1 MVNTETILKNIDD
14 LSKGLNKNVFIT
26 QARESFK
33 EGINTFEMSDEERAK
48 ILAQYEA
55 NLSIGIID
63 KIISKASDLIELDLR
78 VELINK
84 QLGTEEINQKI
95 KTQQEL
101 AEQIKNGN
109 LVFEYTYYADTD
121 EEVISGIKK
130 VGDIKTKEL
139 IPGNTKSVY
148 ELEMEKLIQEIT
160 ENTEK
165 WNKQKVI
172 VNNQVEMSNI
182 DKQFKFTLVS
192 KDVAIKEKQ
201 LSQMQADIDFNISK
215 KTIMEQTR
223 KDNIRMKSAEMFA
236 EFLKYL
242 SAANVIPATEDF
254 GNIRALIVAIQ
265 SGIANNDVVASISSP
280 TGAQYTKPI

>member
-109 LVFEYTYYADTD
+109 LVFEYTYYTDTD

-172 VNNQVEMSNI
+172 VDNQVTMSNI
-182 DKQFKFTLVS
+182 DALNKEILVAKDIEIKTKQIL
-192 KDVAIKEKQ
+192 
-201 LSQMQADIDFNISK
+201 QMEADIEFNTSK

-223 KDNIRMKSAEMFA
+223 KDNIRIKSAEMFA

-265 SGIANNDVVASISSP
+265 GGIANNDIVASISSP
-280 TGAQYTKPI
+280 TGSQYVKP

>member
-1 MVNTETILKNIDD
+1 MVNTETILKNIND
-14 LSKGLNKNVFIT
+14 LSNGLNKNVFIT

-109 LVFEYTYYADTD
+109 LVFEYTYYTDTD

-172 VNNQVEMSNI
+172 VDNQVTMSNI
-182 DKQFKFTLVS
+182 DALNKEILVAKDIEIKIKQ
-192 KDVAIKEKQ
+192 I
-201 LSQMQADIDFNISK
+201 SQMEADIEFNTSK
-215 KTIMEQTR
+215 KIIMEQTR
-223 KDNIRMKSAEMFA
+223 KDNIRIKSAEMFA

-265 SGIANNDVVASISSP
+265 GGIANNDIVASISSP
-280 TGAQYTKPI
+280 TGSQYVKP

>member
-172 VNNQVEMSNI
+172 VDNQVTMSNI
-182 DKQFKFTLVS
+182 DALNKEILVAKDIEIKIKQ
-192 KDVAIKEKQ
+192 I
-201 LSQMQADIDFNISK
+201 SQMEADIEFNTSK
-215 KTIMEQTR
+215 KIIMEQTR
-223 KDNIRMKSAEMFA
+223 KDNIRIKSAEMFA

-265 SGIANNDVVASISSP
+265 GGIANNDIVASISSP
-280 TGAQYTKPI
+280 TGSQYVKP